1 MGIFRD
7 ARLHLQRSKQQLTKF
22 PQWPPQVNTNIFI
35 EMSIFVNQFKLNLHF
50 QASIFKFRVF
60 TFKVY
65 LFTFSTISFHLAEKL
80 DQKSP
85 KFRSTWSPR
94 VLNFWP
100 CVFPGKKGKKSKKG
114 QTVSLNDFLAN
125 DGGNAADA
133 ATTVVVSKPSW

>member
-1 MGIFRD
+1 M
-7 ARLHLQRSKQQLTKF
+7 ARLSLERSKQQLTKF

-35 EMSIFVNQFKLNLHF
+35 QMSIFINQFKLKYHF
-50 QASIFKFRVF
+50 QASIFKFRVC

-65 LFTFSTISFHLAEKL
+65 LFTYSTISFHLTEKL
-80 DQKSP
+80 GLKITEIS
-85 KFRSTWSPR
+85 RSTWSPR
-94 VLNFWP
+94 VLNF
-100 CVFPGKKGKKSKKG
+100 FGLPGKKGKKSKKG